1 MAAKPEKIKKFQDT
15 FNDGWSK
22 ADLYWDSA
30 NLQRFYRTF
39 RTPMILPLNYV
50 QDVNSI
56 ERVEKMFKIRGFQ
69 FGNWVTTEDRF
80 NYLAAMYICLFDMQ
94 RVLRFKTSNLGLDNQ
109 LAIAFGSRGNPG
121 ALAHYEPRNIVINIS
136 RYKREDVLKREIEAA
151 GMKAPDHIPKE
162 KLFLY
167 TGGIGSFAHE
177 FGHFLD
183 GVFGQYSEPSDGRAY
198 LTGKRGSVSKDRI
211 AYPKN
216 QVMRNLIEDFFEVI
230 FWKKPG
236 KKSDYAIRLEKS
248 GSEYIQ
254 NRQEIF
260 ARVFEQYIDLK
271 LKKIKIKNFFIT
283 QRKYKPVYYL
293 TDSEL
298 RKVVPILDNLISKM
312 RLLS

>member
-1 MAAKPEKIKKFQDT
+1 MAKPVNIKKFQDT
-15 FNDGWSK
+15 FNDQKSK
-22 ADLYWDSA
+22 ADLYWNSA

-39 RTPMILPLNYV
+39 RKPMILPTNYV

-56 ERVEKMFKIRGFQ
+56 DRVQSIFKIRGFQ

-94 RVLRFKTSNLGLDNQ
+94 RVVRFQNSNLGLSNQ
-109 LAIAFGSRGNPG
+109 LAISFGARGNPG
-121 ALAHYEPRNIVINIS
+121 ALAHYEPVNVVINIS
-136 RYKREDVLKREIEAA
+136 RYKREDVLKKEIEAA
-151 GMKAPDHIPKE
+151 GRKPPAHIPKE
-162 KLFLY
+162 VLFLY

-177 FGHFLD
+177 YGHFLD
-183 GVFGQYSEPSDGRAY
+183 GVFGLYSEPSEGRAY

-211 AYPKN
+211 VYPASAI
-216 QVMRNLIEDFFEVI
+216 MRNLVEDFFEII

-236 KKSDYAIRLEKS
+236 KKSDYSLRLEESKS
-248 GSEYIQ
+248 DYIQ

-271 LKKIKIKNFFIT
+271 LKKIKIQNDFIT
-283 QRKYKPVYYL
+283 ARKYKPVYYL
-293 TDSEL
+293 KDSEL
-298 RKVVPILDNLISKM
+298 RKVVPILDKLVSRM